1 MGTGGPL
8 NIWCCRVRDRIG
20 PSQPTSRNQ
29 IQKAHPWGAVKSLGL
44 SGPVT
49 ARGATRRFFL
59 AGPDF

>member
-8 NIWCCRVRDRIG
+8 NIWLLSGAG
-20 PSQPTSRNQ
+20 PHWAFAANLSKSNTESPPPGG
-29 IQKAHPWGAVKSLGL
+29 IKSLGL
-44 SGPVT
+44 SGPIT